1 MADGLKG
8 TARLVRAARVTWQG
22 LRWAAVHEEAFR
34 LELLAAIVLLPMA
47 LWFGETA
54 VERALLAGS
63 VLLVLLVEILNCSI
77 EATVDRIGL
86 ERHELSG
93 RAKDMGSAAVFI
105 ALLNALMVW
114 LLLLAG

>member
-8 TARLVRAARVTWQG
+8 IPRLTRAMRVTGMG
-22 LRWAAVHEEAFR
+22 LAWAFRNEEAFR
-34 LELLAAIVLLPMA
+34 IEVVGMIVFLPLAILLGA
-47 LWFGETA
+47 GGT
-54 VERALLAGS
+54 ERALLAGS
-63 VLLVLLVEILNCSI
+63 VLLVPIIELINSSI

-105 ALLNALMVW
+105 ALCNAAVVW
-114 LLLLAG
+114 LLVLF